1 MKEHVK
7 PVEMV
12 SLNFLGLKI
21 ELRNPGL
28 TSVIILLL
36 VLSFLISLVCLLKGE
51 PGIFQFLKKLVNS
64 NG

>member
-1 MKEHVK
+1 MKEHAK

-21 ELRNPGL
+21 ELKNPGL

-36 VLSFLISLVCLLKGE
+36 VLSFLISLVWLLKGD
-51 PGIFQFLKKLVNS
+51 PGIYQFLKKLINS

>member
-1 MKEHVK
+1 MKEHPK

-21 ELRNPGL
+21 ELKNPGV

-36 VLSFLISLVCLLKGE
+36 VLCFLISLAWLLKCE